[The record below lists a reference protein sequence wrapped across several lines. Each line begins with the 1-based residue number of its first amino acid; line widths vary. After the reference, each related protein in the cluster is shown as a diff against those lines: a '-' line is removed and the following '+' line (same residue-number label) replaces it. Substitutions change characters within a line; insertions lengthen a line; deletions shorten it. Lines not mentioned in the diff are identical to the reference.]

1 MSRFNPTRTSSPLV
15 RARAQTTASVST
27 PAPKVTR
34 PASEEIST
42 SSAKSLQQLT
52 PHDVQI
58 IDAIIERA
66 PASAKAFV
74 AVYKAYNAVLQE
86 RGLNPSDDVIYY
98 EFLLKL
104 GLVKGAEWGDKWAT
118 AKAQLNL
125 GGVETS
131 APDNEPPPPLSPSP
145 PFATPAPLS
154 SLRTPG
160 PSSQATR
167 TPRYRARF
175 VDDTPASNQTPSL
188 DNPPEAPEPSH
199 ASANLQRLLRKLTA
213 VDSSSTTGRTETS
226 SIATPSS
233 RVSNLAM
240 AHPVRSKGKEPAT
253 PRPSTRPPVRIAEP
267 LDGAT
272 PARQPLGYRSRF
284 TTPNIPAS
292 SREKVTAPA
301 IQVKRE
307 ESVEPTARSSIEEP
321 PRRNGINEPDTWR
334 LIKMEKDADHFR
346 NDRLLEKFFSLWKQN
361 TIWIRDTTLQISEAR
376 RKLAL
381 RERFTQWQDK
391 SRARLDMARRA
402 ARVDA
407 YFTQRRVLLHWR
419 QVAGKRRRQQW
430 QVDMKRKLR
439 TVRTLVDKR
448 ILRQAWERW
457 RQVVQPTAALE
468 QAEGFYDAT
477 VLHRCIVHWAQRLQA
492 VRVLPVR
499 ALEFRA
505 ARNKTLLNDI
515 FDAWKSRA
523 ELRVMER
530 MTLVKRDHRIKKEVF
545 LRWSKDT
552 HLHHAARNLH
562 DRHVLR
568 SMFIAWKSKAKRVR
582 ALERRAN
589 DYVRRQNRILLHAIH
604 RVWVAKARG
613 EQLTRVNNAQ
623 LLKDALSV
631 WRNRVVEVQSLEAK
645 AVALIQQADR
655 DLLVRAFHVIRN
667 RIQTF
672 REEEVFAARHYEK
685 QLITSALATWR
696 EAAALR
702 RKQARQ
708 ARIARRFFVER
719 SCFSL
724 WRAALVQKRLAGL
737 EHQLKREKLRS
748 ALQVWKGRLK
758 RHIML
763 KRMGDVVQG
772 MVEQRIAYNALKKWI
787 GAVVENKLQLLQ
799 AVDERNNRLQR
810 LAFDK
815 WKEVKRRHQEEMSLL
830 RSFQDVKR
838 EDMIRR
844 TFQKWLSVSRHAQH
858 RRQSLERKEQ
868 QIRLDALGRV
878 WDVWRDR
885 FKEGDL
891 QAVALPA
898 LRLYASNVRRKA
910 FEKWRASLPSAKL
923 ARVAREF
930 EKEKVLG
937 KMLTHWRERYQTKIG
952 LKAVA
957 RARYLRL
964 PPAAVAPRPSVLSS
978 AAASRAGPASRP
990 VLPSSSAAPTPA
1002 HIPRATAVS
1011 LLGRK
1016 TVSERAAST
1025 APETRAPSPATTVA
1039 RARSRS
1045 PVKAV
1050 QTPKPPFVAT
1060 PAPAPTPPTR
1070 ASLLSGFRVTPRP
1083 ARTGPFGSGPT
1094 ASASVQGET
1103 VTTVSEGAQPPLSSA
1118 GTPFSE
1124 RPSRLVGRRFVR

>member
-27 PAPKVTR
+27 PAPKAPR

-74 AVYKAYNAVLQE
+74 AVYKAYNTVLQE

-125 GGVETS
+125 GGVESS
-131 APDNEPPPPLSPSP
+131 ALESEPPPPPSPSP

-160 PSSQATR
+160 PSNQATR

-233 RVSNLAM
+233 RVSNLAT
-240 AHPVRSKGKEPAT
+240 AQSVRNKGKEPAT
-253 PRPSTRPPVRIAEP
+253 PRPNARPPVRIVAPSDET
-267 LDGAT
+267 T

-284 TTPNIPAS
+284 TTPIIPTS
-292 SREKVTAPA
+292 SYEKATTPA
-301 IQVKRE
+301 VRVKRE
-307 ESVEPTARSSIEEP
+307 ESVEPTARSSVEEP
-321 PRRNGINEPDTWR
+321 SRRNGINEPDTWR

-361 TIWIRDTTLQISEAR
+361 TDWIRDTTLQVSEAR

-391 SRARLDMARRA
+391 SRARLDMTRRA

-419 QVAGKRRRQQW
+419 QVVAKRRRQQW

-439 TVRTLVDKR
+439 SIRTLVDKR
-448 ILRQAWERW
+448 ILRQTWERW
-457 RQVVQPTAALE
+457 QQVAQPTAALE

-477 VLHRCIVHWAQRLQA
+477 VLHRCIARWAQRLQA

-505 ARNKTLLNDI
+505 VRNKALLNDM

-530 MTLVKRDHRIKKEVF
+530 MTLVQRDHRIKKELF
-545 LRWSKDT
+545 LKWRKDT
-552 HLHHAARNLH
+552 HLHHAARDLH
-562 DRHVLR
+562 NRHVLR
-568 SMFIAWKSKAKRVR
+568 SMFTAWKSKAKRVR

-589 DYVRRQNRILLHAIH
+589 DYIRRQNRILLQAVH

-613 EQLTRVNNAQ
+613 EQLMRVANTQ

-645 AVALIQQADR
+645 AVALIQQADK
-655 DLLVRAFHVIRN
+655 DLLTRAFHVIRS

-672 REEEVFAARHYEK
+672 REEEVFAGQHYEK
-685 QLITSALATWR
+685 QLIGSAFATWR

-719 SCFSL
+719 SCFGL

-737 EHQLKREKLRS
+737 ERQLNRGKLRS
-748 ALQVWKGRLK
+748 AFQVWKGQLK
-758 RHIML
+758 RHMML

-787 GAVVENKLQLLQ
+787 GGVVENKLQLLQ
-799 AVDERNNRLQR
+799 AVDERNHKLQR

-838 EDMIRR
+838 EDMMRR
-844 TFQKWLSVSRHAQH
+844 TFQKWLSASRRAQH
-858 RRQSLERKEQ
+858 RRQNLERKEQ
-868 QIRLDALGRV
+868 QIRLDALGRA

-885 FKEGDL
+885 FKEENL
-891 QAVALPA
+891 RAV
-898 LRLYASNVRRKA
+898 
-910 FEKWRASLPSAKL
+910 
-923 ARVAREF
+923 
-930 EKEKVLG
+930 
-937 KMLTHWRERYQTKIG
+937 
-952 LKAVA
+952 
-957 RARYLRL
+957 
-964 PPAAVAPRPSVLSS
+964 
-978 AAASRAGPASRP
+978 
-990 VLPSSSAAPTPA
+990 
-1002 HIPRATAVS
+1002 
-1011 LLGRK
+1011 
-1016 TVSERAAST
+1016 
-1025 APETRAPSPATTVA
+1025 
-1039 RARSRS
+1039 
-1045 PVKAV
+1045 
-1050 QTPKPPFVAT
+1050 
-1060 PAPAPTPPTR
+1060 
-1070 ASLLSGFRVTPRP
+1070 
-1083 ARTGPFGSGPT
+1083 
-1094 ASASVQGET
+1094 
-1103 VTTVSEGAQPPLSSA
+1103 
-1118 GTPFSE
+1118 
-1124 RPSRLVGRRFVR
+1124 

>member
-1 MSRFNPTRTSSPLV
+1 MSRFNPPRTSSPLV
-15 RARAQTTASVST
+15 RARAQTTVST
-27 PAPKVTR
+27 PAPSRATR

-66 PASAKAFV
+66 PATAKAFV

-86 RGLNPSDDVIYY
+86 RGLNPGDDVIYY

-131 APDNEPPPPLSPSP
+131 ALESEPPPPPSPSP

-154 SLRTPG
+154 SLRNPG
-160 PSSQATR
+160 PSNQATR

-175 VDDTPASNQTPSL
+175 ADDTPASNQTPSL
-188 DNPPEAPEPSH
+188 DNAPEAPEPSH

-213 VDSSSTTGRTETS
+213 VDSSSTTRTETS

-253 PRPSTRPPVRIAEP
+253 PRPSIRPPVRIAAPSDET
-267 LDGAT
+267 T

-284 TTPNIPAS
+284 TTPNTPAPS
-292 SREKVTAPA
+292 YNKVTAPA
-301 IQVKRE
+301 VRVKRE
-307 ESVEPTARSSIEEP
+307 ESVEPIARTSGEDP
-321 PRRNGINEPDTWR
+321 PRRNGINELDTWR

-346 NDRLLEKFFSLWKQN
+346 NDKLLEKFFSLWKQN
-361 TIWIRDTTLQISEAR
+361 TNWIRDTTLQISEAR

-402 ARVDA
+402 ARVDG

-419 QVAGKRRRQQW
+419 QVAAKRRRHQW
-430 QVDMKRKLR
+430 QVDMKKKLR
-439 TVRTLVDKR
+439 TVRTLVDR
-448 ILRQAWERW
+448 RVLRQAWECW
-457 RQVVQPTAALE
+457 RQVAQPTAALD

-477 VLHRCIVHWAQRLQA
+477 VLHRCIAHWAQCLQA

-505 ARNKTLLNDI
+505 VRNKTLLHDM
-515 FDAWKSRA
+515 FDAWKGRA

-545 LRWSKDT
+545 LRWRKDT
-552 HLHHAARNLH
+552 HLHHAARSLH
-562 DRHVLR
+562 DQHVLR
-568 SMFIAWKSKAKRVR
+568 SMFTTWKSKAKRVR
-582 ALERRAN
+582 VLERRAN
-589 DYVRRQNRILLHAIH
+589 DYIRRQNRILLQAVH

-613 EQLTRVNNAQ
+613 EQLVRVNHAQ

-631 WRNRVVEVQSLEAK
+631 WRNRVVEVQSLEVK

-655 DLLVRAFHVIRN
+655 DLLTRAFHVIRS
-667 RIQTF
+667 RVQTF

-719 SCFSL
+719 SSFGL

-737 EHQLKREKLRS
+737 ERQLKREKLRS
-748 ALQVWKGRLK
+748 AFQVWKGQFK

-799 AVDERNNRLQR
+799 AVDERNSRLQR

-815 WKEVKRRHQEEMSLL
+815 WKEVKRRHQEETSLL

-844 TFQKWLSVSRHAQH
+844 IFQKWLSVSRHAQH

-868 QIRLDALGRV
+868 QIRLDALGRA
-878 WDVWRDR
+878 WDVWRDK
-885 FKEGDL
+885 FKEENL
-891 QAVALPA
+891 RAVALPA

-910 FEKWRASLPSAKL
+910 FDKWKASLPSAKL

-930 EKEKVLG
+930 EKEKV
-937 KMLTHWRERYQTKIG
+937 IP
-952 LKAVA
+952 V
-957 RARYLRL
+957 
-964 PPAAVAPRPSVLSS
+964 VPRPSVLSS

-990 VLPSSSAAPTPA
+990 PLPSSTAPTPA

-1016 TVSERAAST
+1016 TMSERAAST

-1050 QTPKPPFVAT
+1050 NTPKPPFAAT

-1083 ARTGPFGSGPT
+1083 ARTGPFGSGP
-1094 ASASVQGET
+1094 AAPASVQGET
-1103 VTTVSEGAQPPLSSA
+1103 TATVSEDRAQPPLSST
-1118 GTPFSE
+1118 GTPLSE